1 MGDPDLPFL
10 VGQMSPEG
18 MNSREKQM
26 VNDVHK
32 NLPYRVSNCAF
43 VDATDLQSA
52 DPRDVDH
59 FSPDSYRELG
69 ERYADAY
76 AHLLHHGP
84 VRGVLSDRI
93 ARDNRLKPERG
104 AQRGTLLDD
113 MPEQLRPH
121 RLLGDTS
128 APSHMELPLP
138 GSSNRAD
145 RGNRFMPERGDQRG
159 VLLDEMPDQLR
170 PHRLLGDTSAPSH
183 MELPLP
189 GSSNRAD
196 RGNRF
201 MPERGDQRGVLL
213 DEMPDQLRP
222 HRLLGDTSAPSHMEL
237 PLPGSSNRTDR
248 GNRFMPERG
257 DQRGVLLDEMPD
269 QLRPHRLL
277 GETSAPSHMELPL
290 PGTSQRRNSDDRIRP
305 ELSGFG
311 NSGPLRVDEGP
322 RNLLR
327 GDRTRRGSVL
337 LPMSDSKVPEK
348 ESPVHIFILAG
359 GSNMVGFG
367 PVSKSDQEPDPRV
380 VALSKQGEWVPAREP
395 LFSKYGLGP
404 GKAFGERLAN
414 HYLKNKKY
422 SKKRTPEER
431 RRHKEKK
438 LRLQRL
444 VEEKQKKLAFV
455 DAEVSKKLSGMCPD
469 INVVLSKGVVEL
481 KKKIQFESNRA
492 VVKEESHDLID
503 QVVFAMKEIDR
514 VIDRE
519 GKRLGL
525 QPLKFEIAGHTHT
538 SKAKARSPGTM
549 KLSLGRAQA
558 VMDILVKDG
567 ASREHLTCK
576 GYGGTKPRSSRP
588 SKNRRVE
595 IHVVNDEFGIDVS
608 DSDSDEE
615 EEDLILTDDPEVPVR
630 VGLVPCAIAGSKIR
644 DWLSGDRNG
653 QNPMRDTLVN
663 VQDALKAG
671 GVLKGILWHQGEDDC
686 TPQRM
691 HRDTEKILRRWS
703 IRFVRLWVILIFRF
717 WLVR

>member
-1 MGDPDLPFL
+1 M
-10 VGQMSPEG
+10 
-18 MNSREKQM
+18 
-26 VNDVHK
+26 
-32 NLPYRVSNCAF
+32 
-43 VDATDLQSA
+43 
-52 DPRDVDH
+52 
-59 FSPDSYRELG
+59 
-69 ERYADAY
+69 
-76 AHLLHHGP
+76 
-84 VRGVLSDRI
+84 
-93 ARDNRLKPERG
+93 
-104 AQRGTLLDD
+104 
-113 MPEQLRPH
+113 
-121 RLLGDTS
+121 
-128 APSHMELPLP
+128 
-138 GSSNRAD
+138 
-145 RGNRFMPERGDQRG
+145 
-159 VLLDEMPDQLR
+159 
-170 PHRLLGDTSAPSH
+170 
-183 MELPLP
+183 
-189 GSSNRAD
+189 
-196 RGNRF
+196 
-201 MPERGDQRGVLL
+201 
-213 DEMPDQLRP
+213 
-222 HRLLGDTSAPSHMEL
+222 
-237 PLPGSSNRTDR
+237 
-248 GNRFMPERG
+248 
-257 DQRGVLLDEMPD
+257 
-269 QLRPHRLL
+269 
-277 GETSAPSHMELPL
+277 
-290 PGTSQRRNSDDRIRP
+290 
-305 ELSGFG
+305 
-311 NSGPLRVDEGP
+311 
-322 RNLLR
+322 
-327 GDRTRRGSVL
+327 
-337 LPMSDSKVPEK
+337 
-348 ESPVHIFILAG
+348 
-359 GSNMVGFG
+359 
-367 PVSKSDQEPDPRV
+367 
-380 VALSKQGEWVPAREP
+380 
-395 LFSKYGLGP
+395 
-404 GKAFGERLAN
+404 
-414 HYLKNKKY
+414 
-422 SKKRTPEER
+422 
-431 RRHKEKK
+431 
-438 LRLQRL
+438 

-686 TPQRM
+686 TPRM
-691 HRDTEKILRRWS
+691 RRDTEKILRRWS